1 MEKPDFEDDF
11 IGVFDS
17 GVGGISILKKLRD
30 YLPDEDFFYYGDSAN
45 APYGEKSE
53 KEVLSLSQNLARRMI
68 ERGAKAV
75 VIACNTAT
83 SAAAAAIR
91 ESYRDIPIVGIEP
104 AIKPAAMKLSHGKI
118 LVMATPMTLQREK
131 YRILAQRFDREA
143 DLIPLACPGL
153 ATRIEKGNLEGE
165 DLYLMLKQ
173 LLGEYTGKVD
183 GVVLGCTHYPFIK
196 KHLKNI
202 LGDIPFFDGADGT
215 ARELVRRLKEGGL
228 FTKRTGK
235 GSIIFDSSKKT
246 PEEIALYKSFFE
258 LEE

>member
-118 LVMATPMTLQREK
+118 LVMATPMTLQRENTG
-131 YRILAQRFDREA
+131 YLRSASTGRRI
-143 DLIPLACPGL
+143 
-153 ATRIEKGNLEGE
+153 
-165 DLYLMLKQ
+165 
-173 LLGEYTGKVD
+173 
-183 GVVLGCTHYPFIK
+183 
-196 KHLKNI
+196 
-202 LGDIPFFDGADGT
+202 
-215 ARELVRRLKEGGL
+215 
-228 FTKRTGK
+228 
-235 GSIIFDSSKKT
+235 
-246 PEEIALYKSFFE
+246 
-258 LEE
+258 